1 MTGQTW
7 LWTPP
12 RPASASVGVGQLL
25 RTYRQTHGLTQ
36 QQLADLLGFDQSYV
50 SKVESGRRA
59 IHDISTLRHI
69 ARNLGLA
76 PEDVGLA
83 PGGLAERRRAAER
96 DDVGERV
103 AASQR
108 SWRLARDHLNHHRIS
123 LARAAARLYPDTHRL
138 GNGLLTRPGWIWDA
152 PVDLADIDLVW
163 DERGVE
169 PTVTGSEPEAE
180 AARPLIG
187 DGSAQSR
194 YQRYTRAMRDL
205 DRPTLFENRL
215 SFRLLNAGKADG
227 TGRAGGRPTLTFG
240 HTTYFDAVDVCET
253 VAHETAT
260 AMMAGGLSWPALPFR
275 RRIGDPFD
283 LGRRVALPSI
293 NTLTIRYDQSG
304 SASSGSASFVLHRRS
319 AGSVATA
326 GGVYH
331 VLPAGVFQPS
341 GITPWH
347 HRADFDLWRN
357 VMRELSEELLGNAD
371 HDGSS
376 SRPIDYASDEP
387 FRSFERARREGRARV
402 SCFGIGLDA
411 LTLFSEILTVLVVDA
426 EVFDTLFAD
435 MVRTNAEGSVVS
447 TGPHRRATE
456 GIPFTHTA
464 LRRLVDTEPLAP
476 AAAACLEL
484 AWRHRETLLPG
495 LRMRA
500 AS

>member
-12 RPASASVGVGQLL
+12 RPTPTSVGIGSLL
-25 RTYRQTHGLTQ
+25 RAYRQAHGLTQ

-69 ARNLGLA
+69 ARNLGLS

-83 PGGLAERRRAAER
+83 PGGLADRRREPPR
-96 DDVGERV
+96 GSTVEKV
-103 AASQR
+103 AGSQR
-108 SWRLARDHLNHHRIS
+108 AWRLTRDHLNHHRIS
-123 LARAAARLYPDTHRL
+123 LARAAARLYPETYRL
-138 GNGLLTRPGWIWDA
+138 GNGLLARPGWVWDT
-152 PVDLADIDLVW
+152 PVDINDIGLRW
-163 DERGVE
+163 EEAAGE
-169 PTVTGSEPEAE
+169 PALTGAEPEAD
-180 AARPLIG
+180 ATRPLVG
-187 DGSAQSR
+187 DGGAQSR

-215 SFRLLNAGKADG
+215 SFRLLDVAETAGA
-227 TGRAGGRPTLTFG
+227 APTLTFG

-253 VAHETAT
+253 VAHETAA
-260 AMMAGGLSWPALPFR
+260 AMMGGELAWPALPFR

-283 LGRRVALPSI
+283 LAGRVALPSI
-293 NTLTIRYDQSG
+293 NTLTIRLDR
-304 SASSGSASFVLHRRS
+304 GSASFVLHRRS

-341 GITPWH
+341 GITPFH
-347 HRADFDLWRN
+347 HDADFDLWRN
-357 VMRELSEELLGNAD
+357 VMRELSEELLGNAE

-376 SRPIDYASDEP
+376 SRPIDYDTDEP
-387 FRSFERARREGRARV
+387 FRSFEQARRAGGLRV
-402 SCFGIGLDA
+402 FCFGIGLDA
-411 LTLFSEILTVLVVDA
+411 LTLFGEILTVLVVEADT
-426 EVFDTLFAD
+426 FDSLFAD

-447 TGPHRRATE
+447 TGPGRQAHE
-456 GIPFTHTA
+456 GIPFTQA
-464 LRRLVDTEPLAP
+464 SLRRLVDTEPLAP
-476 AAAACLEL
+476 SAAACLEL

-495 LRMRA
+495 LRSRSA
-500 AS
+500 V